1 MYITDY
7 FDVQLFI
14 EHLLCYQLLV
24 LQQRTRQIGEG
35 PCIHKAHVLDEN
47 VRKYMSKQRS
57 EKTRTEKVTQRK
69 SLG

>member
-1 MYITDY
+1 MRITDY

-35 PCIHKAHVLDEN
+35 PCIHKAYVLDEN
-47 VRKYMSKQRS
+47 VRKYN
-57 EKTRTEKVTQRK
+57 E
-69 SLG
+69 